1 MISFTII
8 KYVRFQRTNFAYLW
22 SYKVLGQKR
31 QCQKQYPDS
40 VACQVLASRSQCAC
54 QRTCQWSV
62 LLTLGWLRPWLTRS
76 PKDSIDLLGGPTR
89 PSSLLQILKA
99 CLDLCT
105 VLAHA
110 GPPCM
115 SAATLEWY
123 TLHTSQ
129 WELETGEVLPWD
141 RQQAGLGPLPWG
153 MRCLDAICVWAP
165 APWLWPGTV

>member
-8 KYVRFQRTNFAYLW
+8 KYVRFQIFNVQILHTSGAIRSHGRKGNVRSNILTL
-22 SYKVLGQKR
+22 SPVKCLPG
-31 QCQKQYPDS
+31 
-40 VACQVLASRSQCAC
+40 SQCAC

-62 LLTLGWLRPWLTRS
+62 FHTLGWLRPWLTRS
-76 PKDSIDLLGGPTR
+76 PKDSIDLLGWPTR

-115 SAATLEWY
+115 SAATLKWY

-129 WELETGEVLPWD
+129 WVTVEVLPWD
-141 RQQAGLGPLPWG
+141 RQQTGLGPLPWG
-153 MRCLDAICVWAP
+153 MCCLDAICVWAP